1 MAFKLIFKY
10 LFIFTNFVSKCRSL
24 AYSALAPP
32 PLAATGERGDG
43 KEGEEEEGTGAGRD
57 PADPQVGWGSH
68 FPLVMSTVSRIQF
81 QNDV

>member
-1 MAFKLIFKY
+1 M
-10 LFIFTNFVSKCRSL
+10 
-24 AYSALAPP
+24 
-32 PLAATGERGDG
+32 TGERGDG
-43 KEGEEEEGTGAGRD
+43 KEEEEEGTGAGRD